1 MNSQNETTA
10 TTEPAEP
17 VELVTSGA
25 NHEQTAPIPSRV
37 KFWKVP
43 DRGSQRAPRSLRRG
57 RSGPSRS
64 RLIEWHTL
72 SPQERDGAW
81 KELLGWVTWLHDRY
95 ELSVESRLPRCWSQH
110 PGLIEELWALKVWR
124 EEIYSSRES
133 SGQAARYWHAEL
145 RQTMHAAATFY
156 AAGCRSGHKPAAV
169 EADANPEL
177 LDRWAAGSPLA
188 GVPAALLLA
197 NANSVNDPELI
208 PDEVMRN
215 HVGAGRARF
224 ISETMRDAIEFDSSW
239 WYVDPSHPGTWRRNR
254 DSEFAELCEQ
264 RAINLAKADASVAR
278 RKALSSMLTPSP
290 AEPAPRGR
298 GQGAESRSA
307 QAGD

>member
-1 MNSQNETTA
+1 MNPQTETTE
-10 TTEPAEP
+10 TTEPVEL

-25 NHEQTAPIPSRV
+25 NHEQTALIPRRV
-37 KFWKVP
+37 KYWKVP
-43 DRGSQRAPRSLRRG
+43 DRGSQRALRSLRRG
-57 RSGPSRS
+57 RSGPPRS

-72 SPQERDGAW
+72 SPPERDAAW
-81 KELLGWVTWLHDRY
+81 RELLGWVTWLHDRY

-124 EEIYSSRES
+124 EEIYSSRQS

-145 RQTMHAAATFY
+145 RQTMHAAAMFY

-177 LDRWAAGSPLA
+177 LDRWAAGNPLA

-197 NANSVNDPELI
+197 NASSVNDLELI

-215 HVGAGRARF
+215 HVDTGRAHW
-224 ISETMRDAIEFDSSW
+224 ISQTMRDAIKFDSSW
-239 WYVDPSHPGTWRRNR
+239 WYVDPSHPAKWRRNR
-254 DSEFAELCEQ
+254 DPEFTELCE
-264 RAINLAKADASVAR
+264 RRTIKLAKADAAVAR
-278 RKALSSMLTPSP
+278 RKALSSMLAPSSP
-290 AEPAPRGR
+290 EPATQEQGR
-298 GQGAESRSA
+298 R
-307 QAGD
+307 AGSGTARAGE